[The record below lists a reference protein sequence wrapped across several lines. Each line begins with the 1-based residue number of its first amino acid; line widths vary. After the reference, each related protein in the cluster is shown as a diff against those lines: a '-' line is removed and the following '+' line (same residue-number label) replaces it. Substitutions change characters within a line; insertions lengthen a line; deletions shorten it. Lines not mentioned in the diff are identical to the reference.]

1 MENKNG
7 TVSGWDALK
16 FVLGA
21 APGSFGFMAFM
32 GLLNC
37 GISLAC
43 VWATKQV
50 FSLAGAG
57 GTAGLGRGLIVYS
70 LALLFSAGYSVWYTR
85 YHVQFYA
92 IIRYEETI
100 RKKLLQKGARISN
113 EALETPQV
121 YAFIR
126 QADGARQHLFRYGE
140 ICLRIGF
147 TMIQAVTVTA
157 YVSAFQRWFLILL
170 PMAILPPGIS
180 FFYKTSLWKQDYEK
194 ISQCKRE
201 EGEYAKAMVDDAA
214 CKESRLTGALPLLM
228 EKWNRS
234 RGVRNE
240 AEDRKSTKLFRLG
253 MLLSPIDTLGN
264 AGGLLVSAI
273 LLYHGKIDFSVFA
286 AGVAAY
292 TALTS
297 ALESLVEMFGNESQ
311 YRGMIQPF
319 FRYWN
324 LAERAGAGKRGTFD
338 REITLEDV
346 SFSYPNQSSPAIS
359 NLNLTIRK
367 GDVLAVVGE
376 NGAGKTTLVNLIM
389 GLYQPTSGRILY
401 DGVDIAGV
409 SEPVLHRLHSGVSQN
424 FMRYKMTVG
433 DNIAIGDF
441 SRKNEQE
448 IAGRTAE
455 IFPNSDIHADTLL
468 GKEFGGR
475 ELSGGQWQQLSCARS
490 FYKNGEVLALDEATS
505 AIDPLKEKALYDSF
519 RSALNGKTGILV
531 THRLGAVALANRIV
545 VLEQGRICESGTHE
559 ALLRADGKYAR
570 FWKEQSEAY
579 ISESRETV

>member
-1 MENKNG
+1 MENK
-7 TVSGWDALK
+7 TAVVSGWDALK

-21 APGSFGFMAFM
+21 APGSFLFMALM
-32 GLLNC
+32 GIANC
-37 GISLAC
+37 GISLMC

-50 FSLAGAG
+50 FSLVAG
-57 GTAGLGRGLIVYS
+57 GCTAQLGQVLTVY
-70 LALLFSAGYSVWYTR
+70 ALGMLLSAGYSVWYTR
-85 YHVQFYA
+85 YHVQFHA

-113 EALETPQV
+113 DVLETPQV

-157 YVSAFQRWFLILL
+157 YVSSFQRWFLVLL
-170 PMAILPPGIS
+170 PMAILPPAVQ
-180 FFYKTSLWKQDYEK
+180 FLYKTKLWKQDYER

-201 EGEYAKAMVDDAA
+201 EIEYAKAMVDDAA

-228 EKWNRS
+228 EKWSRS
-234 RGVRNE
+234 RRIRNE
-240 AEDRKSTKLFRLG
+240 AEDQKSQKLLRLG
-253 MLLSPIDTLGN
+253 LLLAPMDTLGN

-273 LLYHGKIDFSVFA
+273 LLYLGEIDFSVFA

-292 TALTS
+292 TALTA
-297 ALESLVEMFGNESQ
+297 ALQSLVEMFGNETQ
-311 YRGMIQPF
+311 YRNMIQPF

-324 LAERAGAGKRGTFD
+324 LSERGGTGKSCTLD
-338 REITLEDV
+338 HEITLENV
-346 SFSYPNQSSPAIS
+346 SFSYPNQEAPAVSDLSI
-359 NLNLTIRK
+359 TIRK

-389 GLYQPTSGRILY
+389 GLYQPTSGRVLY
-401 DGVDIAGV
+401 DGVDIAEV
-409 SEPVLHRLHSGVSQN
+409 SEPALHRLHAGVSQN

-441 SRKNEQE
+441 SKKNEQE
-448 IAGRTAE
+448 IVRRTAE
-455 IFPNSDIHADTLL
+455 IFPGSDIRSDTLL

-490 FYKNGEVLALDEATS
+490 FYKNGAVLALDEATS
-505 AIDPLKEKALYDSF
+505 AIDPLKEKTLYDSF
-519 RSALNGKTGILV
+519 RKALEGKTGVLV
-531 THRLGAVALANRIV
+531 THRLGAAALANRIV
-545 VLEQGRICESGTHE
+545 VLDHGKICEAGTHDE
-559 ALLRADGKYAR
+559 LLAADGKYAK

-579 ISESRETV
+579 IE